1 MSKLIKWVIF
11 IAVIVGLCSLA
22 GALGKLGNFPAVALP
37 AEAPFSIGG
46 FPVANTLITTLIAD
60 AVLLIFVFAAMRKIR
75 RGDPDAEIPRGA
87 QNIFELMMDGLYGL
101 AKNVAGSNALKIFPI
116 SATIFLFVL
125 FANWME
131 MVPGMES
138 IGTLHTPHEGQGFKP
153 VELIA
158 GTLYTVDRAQP
169 VAIEAHTTEG
179 EAAPADAHAAEGET
193 KAEGEHADELCTSC
207 IVVPFFRVPTSDI
220 NTTLAL
226 ALVTMVLVQVFGFRA
241 SGGKYVFKFINIP
254 ALQKGGMGIMFF
266 VVGFLEL
273 ISEISRILS
282 FAFRLLGNIFA
293 GGVLLFVMTS
303 LMPFILPVP
312 FYGLELFVGFIQALV
327 FSMLS
332 LAFISGAMASHDSHE
347 EAHH

>member
-1 MSKLIKWVIF
+1 MNKLIKFVLF

-60 AVLLIFVFAAMRKIR
+60 AVLLLFVFAAMRKIR
-75 RGDPDAEIPRGA
+75 RGDPEADIPRGA
-87 QNIFELMMDGLYGL
+87 QNIFELMIDALYGL
-101 AKNVAGSNALKIFPI
+101 SKNVAGSNAAKIFPI
-116 SATIFLFVL
+116 MATIFLFVL

-131 MVPGMES
+131 MLPGMES
-138 IGTLHTPHEGQGFKP
+138 IGTMHTPHEGTGFKP

-158 GTLYTVDRAQP
+158 GIYTVDRAQP
-169 VAIEAHTTEG
+169 VEIA
-179 EAAPADAHAAEGET
+179 AHAAEGET
-193 KAEGEHADELCTSC
+193 APAEGEHADEMCTSC

-241 SGGKYVFKFINIP
+241 LGGAYIYKFINIP

>member
-1 MSKLIKWVIF
+1 MSKLIKLVIF

-22 GALGKLGNFPAVALP
+22 GVLGKLGNFPAVALP
-37 AEAPFSIGG
+37 AEAPFKIGE

-60 AVLLIFVFAAMRKIR
+60 AVLLIFVFSAMRKIR
-75 RGDPDAEIPRGA
+75 RGDPDAEVPTGA

-138 IGTLHTPHEGQGFKP
+138 IGMLHTPHEGSGFKP

-169 VAIEAHTTEG
+169 VAIES
-179 EAAPADAHAAEGET
+179 HAAEGEAAA
-193 KAEGEHADELCTSC
+193 AEACTSC

-226 ALVTMVLVQVFGFRA
+226 ALVTMVLVQIFGFRA
-241 SGGKYVFKFINIP
+241 LGGAYIYKFINIP
-254 ALQKGGMGIMFF
+254 ALQKGGMGYMFF

>member
-1 MSKLIKWVIF
+1 MNKLIKFVIF

-60 AVLLIFVFAAMRKIR
+60 AVLLLFVFAAMRKIR
-75 RGDPDAEIPRGA
+75 RGDPDADIPRGA
-87 QNIFELMMDGLYGL
+87 QNIFELMMDALYGL
-101 AKNVAGSNALKIFPI
+101 SKNVAGSNAAKIFPI
-116 SATIFLFVL
+116 MATIFLFVL

-138 IGTLHTPHEGQGFKP
+138 IGTMHTPHEGTGFKP

-158 GTLYTVDRAQP
+158 GVYTVDRAQP
-169 VAIEAHTTEG
+169 VEIAAHAAEG
-179 EAAPADAHAAEGET
+179 EAAPAEG
-193 KAEGEHADELCTSC
+193 KHADELCTSC

-241 SGGKYVFKFINIP
+241 LGGAYIYKFINIP

>member
-1 MSKLIKWVIF
+1 MSTLIKWVVF

-22 GALGKLGNFPAVALP
+22 STLGKLGNFPAVALP

-46 FPVANTLITTLIAD
+46 FPVANTLITTILAD
-60 AVLLIFVFAAMRKIR
+60 AVLLLFVFAAMRKIR

-101 AKNVAGSNALKIFPI
+101 CKNVAGSNALKIFPVM
-116 SATIFLFVL
+116 ATIFLFVL

-138 IGTLHTPHEGQGFKP
+138 IGTLHTPHEGTGYKP

-169 VAIEAHTTEG
+169 VALEAHATEG
-179 EAAPADAHAAEGET
+179 EAQPAEGEP
-193 KAEGEHADELCTSC
+193 ASELCTSC

-226 ALVTMVLVQVFGFRA
+226 SLVTMVLVQVFGVRA
-241 SGGKYVFKFINIP
+241 LGGAYFYKFINIP
-254 ALQKGGMGIMFF
+254 ALKKGGMGIMFF

-273 ISEISRILS
+273 VSEISRILS

-332 LAFISGAMASHDSHE
+332 LAFISAAMTSHDGHE

>member
-1 MSKLIKWVIF
+1 LNKLIKFVIF

-60 AVLLIFVFAAMRKIR
+60 AVLLLFVFAAMRKIR
-75 RGDPDAEIPRGA
+75 RGDPDADIPRGA
-87 QNIFELMMDGLYGL
+87 QNIFELMMDALYGL
-101 AKNVAGSNALKIFPI
+101 SKNVAGSNAAKIFPI
-116 SATIFLFVL
+116 MATIFLFVL

-138 IGTLHTPHEGQGFKP
+138 IGTMHTPHEGTGFKP

-158 GTLYTVDRAQP
+158 GVYTVDRAQP
-169 VAIEAHTTEG
+169 VEIAAHAAEG
-179 EAAPADAHAAEGET
+179 EAAPAEG
-193 KAEGEHADELCTSC
+193 KHADELCTSC

-241 SGGKYVFKFINIP
+241 LGGAYIYKFINIP

-347 EAHH
+347 AHH

>member
-1 MSKLIKWVIF
+1 LSKLIKWVVF

-22 GALGKLGNFPAVALP
+22 NALGKLGNFPAVALP

-46 FPVANTLITTLIAD
+46 FPVANTLITTILAD
-60 AVLLIFVFAAMRKIR
+60 AVLLLFVFAAMRKIR

-87 QNIFELMMDGLYGL
+87 QNIFELMIDALYGL
-101 AKNVAGSNALKIFPI
+101 SKNVAGSNALKIFPI
-116 SATIFLFVL
+116 MATIFLFVL

-138 IGTLHTPHEGQGFKP
+138 IGTLQTPHEGTGFKP

-169 VAIEAHTTEG
+169 VEM
-179 EAAPADAHAAEGET
+179 DAHAAEDGHAEAT
-193 KAEGEHADELCTSC
+193 PAEGEHAAEMCTSC

-226 ALVTMVLVQVFGFRA
+226 ALVTMTLVQVFGFRA
-241 SGGKYVFKFINIP
+241 LGGAYIYKFINIP
-254 ALQKGGMGIMFF
+254 ALKKGGMGIMFF
-266 VVGFLEL
+266 IVGFLEL
-273 ISEISRILS
+273 VSEISRILS

-332 LAFISGAMASHDSHE
+332 LAFISGAMTSHDSHDE
-347 EAHH
+347 HAEAHH

>member
-1 MSKLIKWVIF
+1 MSKLIKWVVF

-22 GALGKLGNFPAVALP
+22 SALGKLGNFPAVALP

-46 FPVANTLITTLIAD
+46 FPVANTLITTILAD
-60 AVLLIFVFAAMRKIR
+60 AVLLLFVFAAMRKIR

-87 QNIFELMMDGLYGL
+87 QNIFELMMDALYGL
-101 AKNVAGSNALKIFPI
+101 CKNVAGSNALKIFPVM
-116 SATIFLFVL
+116 ATIFLFVL

-138 IGTLHTPHEGQGFKP
+138 IGTLHAPHEGTGFKP

-169 VAIEAHTTEG
+169 VALEAHATEG
-179 EAAPADAHAAEGET
+179 EAQPVEGEP
-193 KAEGEHADELCTSC
+193 ASEMCTSC

-226 ALVTMVLVQVFGFRA
+226 SLVTMVLVQVFGVRA
-241 SGGKYVFKFINIP
+241 LGGAYFYKFINIP
-254 ALQKGGMGIMFF
+254 ALKKGGMGIMFF

-273 ISEISRILS
+273 VSEISRILS

-332 LAFISGAMASHDSHE
+332 LAFISAAMTSHDGHE

>member
-138 IGTLHTPHEGQGFKP
+138 IGTLHTPHEGQGFAP
-153 VELIA
+153 VPLLGGA
-158 GTLYTVDRAQP
+158 LYTVDRAQP
-169 VAIEAHTTEG
+169 VPIDDHATDSK
-179 EAAPADAHAAEGET
+179 AADSHAAEGEA
-193 KAEGEHADELCTSC
+193 KAEGEHKDELCTSC

-241 SGGKYVFKFINIP
+241 LGGKYVYKFINIP

-332 LAFISGAMASHDSHE
+332 LAFISGAMHSHDGGE

>member
-1 MSKLIKWVIF
+1 MNV
-11 IAVIVGLCSLA
+11 
-22 GALGKLGNFPAVALP
+22 LGKLGNFPAVALP
-37 AEAPFSIGG
+37 SEAPFSIGG
-46 FPVANTLITTLIAD
+46 FPVANTLITTVIAD
-60 AVLLIFVFAAMRKIR
+60 MVLLLFVFAAMRKIR
-75 RGDPDAEIPRGA
+75 RGDPDAEIPRGV
-87 QNIFELMMDGLYGL
+87 QNIFELIMDALYGL
-101 AKNVAGSNALKIFPI
+101 CKNVAGSNALKIFPVM
-116 SATIFLFVL
+116 ATIFLFVL

-138 IGTLHTPHEGQGFKP
+138 IGMLHTPHEGKGFEP
-153 VELIA
+153 VPLLGGAI
-158 GTLYTVDRAQP
+158 YTVNNARAIP
-169 VAIEAHTTEG
+169 LAEHT
-179 EAAPADAHAAEGET
+179 AAEGEVAKT
-193 KAEGEHADELCTSC
+193 ELCTSC
-207 IVVPFFRVPTSDI
+207 VVVPFLRVPTSDI

-226 ALVTMVLVQVFGFRA
+226 SLVTMVLVQVFGVRA
-241 SGGKYVFKFINIP
+241 LGGAYFYKFINIP
-254 ALQKGGMGIMFF
+254 ALKKGGMGIMFF

-332 LAFISGAMASHDSHE
+332 LAFISAAMTSHDSHE

>member
-1 MSKLIKWVIF
+1 MNKLIKFVIF

-60 AVLLIFVFAAMRKIR
+60 AVLLLFVFAAMRKIR
-75 RGDPDAEIPRGA
+75 RGDPEADIPRGA
-87 QNIFELMMDGLYGL
+87 QNIFELMMDALYGL
-101 AKNVAGSNALKIFPI
+101 SKNVAGSNAAKIFPI
-116 SATIFLFVL
+116 MATIFLFVL

-131 MVPGMES
+131 MLPGMES
-138 IGTLHTPHEGQGFKP
+138 IGTMHTPHEGTGFKP

-158 GTLYTVDRAQP
+158 GIYTVDRAQP
-169 VAIEAHTTEG
+169 VEIA
-179 EAAPADAHAAEGET
+179 AHAAEGET
-193 KAEGEHADELCTSC
+193 APTEGEHADEMCTSC

-241 SGGKYVFKFINIP
+241 LGGAYIYKFINIP

>member
-1 MSKLIKWVIF
+1 MNKLIKVVIF

-22 GALGKLGNFPAVALP
+22 NILGKQGNFPVVALP
-37 AEAPFSIGG
+37 SEAVFTIGSY
-46 FPVANTLITTLIAD
+46 PVTNTLITT
-60 AVLLIFVFAAMRKIR
+60 VLVDIVVVAFALAATRKIR
-75 RGDPDAEIPRGA
+75 AGSPEADVPRGA

-101 AKNVAGSNALKIFPI
+101 SKNVAGSNALKIFPI
-116 SATIFLFVL
+116 MATIFLFVL
-125 FANWME
+125 FANWVE
-131 MVPGMES
+131 LVPGNES
-138 IGTLHTPHEGQGFKP
+138 IGFLHAPHEGKAFQP

-158 GTLYTVDRAQP
+158 GTLYTIDNAKP
-169 VAIEAHTTEG
+169 VAIPE
-179 EAAPADAHAAEGET
+179 HATGEGET
-193 KAEGEHADELCTSC
+193 AEGGLCTAC
-207 IVVPFFRVPTSDI
+207 AVLPVFRTPTTDI

-226 ALVTMVLVQVFGFRA
+226 ALVTMVMVQVYGVRA
-241 SGGKYVFKFINIP
+241 LGIRYFAKFINIP
-254 ALQKGGMGIMFF
+254 ALQKGGMGYMMF

-327 FSMLS
+327 FSMLA
-332 LAFISGAMASHDSHE
+332 LAFISAAMHGHDEHE

>member
-1 MSKLIKWVIF
+1 MNKLIKFVLF

-37 AEAPFSIGG
+37 SEAPFSIGG

-60 AVLLIFVFAAMRKIR
+60 TVLLLFVFTAMRKIR
-75 RGDPDAEIPRGA
+75 RGDPGAEIPRGA
-87 QNIFELMMDGLYGL
+87 QNIFELMIDALYGL
-101 AKNVAGSNALKIFPI
+101 SKNVAGSNAAKIFPI
-116 SATIFLFVL
+116 MATIFLFVL

-131 MVPGMES
+131 MLPGMES
-138 IGTLHTPHEGQGFKP
+138 IGTMHTPHEGTGFKP

-158 GTLYTVDRAQP
+158 GIYTVDRAQP
-169 VAIEAHTTEG
+169 VEIDTHATEG
-179 EAAPADAHAAEGET
+179 ETASAKD
-193 KAEGEHADELCTSC
+193 KHADEMCTSC

-226 ALVTMVLVQVFGFRA
+226 SLVTMFLVQVFGFRA
-241 SGGKYVFKFINIP
+241 LGGAYIYKFINIP